1 MIELSGRRALGYAS
15 EQVVP
20 NGCRGAAERR
30 ESSGRADSCRGA
42 GQRRESVRERR
53 RAAVR
58 SAGVRT
64 PLASTAASEFLRDLG
79 LFGVALLRLVFH
91 LLGKLFT
98 GVLVV
103 AGLLLYLAGI

>member
-15 EQVVP
+15 EP
-20 NGCRGAAERR
+20 
-30 ESSGRADSCRGA
+30 SGRADSCRGA
-42 GQRRESVRERR
+42 VQRRESVRERR

-64 PLASTAASEFLRDLG
+64 PSASTAASEFLRDLG